1 MSVEFSE
8 EKVQPF
14 GQRLKEAVA
23 HHYIRYIIML
33 AILVIFVGPF
43 LWLFSISIRG
53 EGNIYELVLIP
64 ENATLMNFVE
74 TWQDFGIAHGFF
86 NSILVAIMTVGSN
99 VIFCSLAAYPLAR
112 MEFPGSKII
121 FLLILSTLMIP
132 FQLYMIPLF
141 LLSLEMRLFDSLLGV
156 VAPAAVGAFGI
167 YLLKQYYH
175 SIPKEL
181 EEAARIDGAG
191 EFKIWALVMFPLTKP
206 AVAALAL
213 FIFIQSWS
221 NFLWPLIILY
231 SEEKY
236 TLPIA
241 IARLSG
247 AFVDRTQILAAGSVI
262 AVLPVII
269 LFFFLQRF
277 FLGGLSVGAVKG

>member
-1 MSVEFSE
+1 MSMEFSE
-8 EKVQPF
+8 HNNLPF
-14 GQRLKEAVA
+14 SERLVEAVK
-23 HHYIRYIIML
+23 HHYLRYIIML

-64 ENATLMNFVE
+64 ANATLSNYTE
-74 TWQDFGIAHGFF
+74 TWRDFGIAQGFY

-99 VIFCSLAAYPLAR
+99 VLFCSLAAYPLAR

-175 SIPKEL
+175 SIPNEL

-191 EFKIWALVMFPLTKP
+191 EFKIWALIMFPLTKP

-231 SEEKY
+231 SEDKY
-236 TLPIA
+236 TLPIT